1 MISAVAEMYGIHP
14 QTLRLYEREGLL
26 KPSRTEGNTRLYT
39 DEDLQRLEFILSLA
53 RDLGVNISGMAII
66 LQMRE
71 RMEEMQRQI
80 QEFVQYI
87 QQEVLTRANAAA
99 DPARGAIVPVR
110 RPLVVPAVQPG
121 KKRSATFRTLPIR
134 MLPLKLIYSDGY
146 YLPIGAHVFP
156 AEKYQRVRDRLLAGG
171 VADATDFLEPN
182 PATDQDI
189 LLVHTQEYVHK
200 LKTGTLSPREEMELE
215 VPFSPELVQAFWL
228 AAGGSILAAR
238 QALADRVSINIG
250 GGFHH
255 AFPGHGEGFC
265 MIHDVAVAI
274 RRLQRDGKIR
284 TAMTVDCDVHQ
295 GNGTAAIFSGAR
307 APAEPLPS
315 AGPSTLASSTHTSP
329 FRGKMPGAHAA
340 DVFTISLHQHNNY
353 PAVKP
358 PSSIDVD
365 LPDGTGD
372 DDYLAWLDNALSS
385 GLRQFEPDLLCYIAG
400 ADPYREDQLGGLSL
414 TIEGLK
420 KRDELVF
427 RVARA
432 RDIPV
437 MVTFAGG
444 YARNV
449 EDTVTIH
456 SNTAIAA
463 KEVFAAKN

>member
-1 MISAVAEMYGIHP
+1 
-14 QTLRLYEREGLL
+14 
-26 KPSRTEGNTRLYT
+26 
-39 DEDLQRLEFILSLA
+39 
-53 RDLGVNISGMAII
+53 
-66 LQMRE
+66 
-71 RMEEMQRQI
+71 
-80 QEFVQYI
+80 
-87 QQEVLTRANAAA
+87 
-99 DPARGAIVPVR
+99 
-110 RPLVVPAVQPG
+110 
-121 KKRSATFRTLPIR
+121 
-134 MLPLKLIYSDGY
+134 MLPFKLIYSDAY

-156 AEKYQRVRDRLLAGG
+156 AEKYRRIRDRLIASG
-171 VADATDFLEPN
+171 VADATDFLEPE
-182 PATDQDI
+182 PATDLDI
-189 LLVHTQEYVHK
+189 LLVHKPEYVQK

-215 VPFSPELVQAFWL
+215 VPFSPELVKAFWL

-238 QALADRVSINIG
+238 QALADGVGISIG

-255 AFPGHGEGFC
+255 AFPDHGEGFC

-274 RRLQRDGKIR
+274 RRLQRDDQIR

-295 GNGTAAIFSGAR
+295 GNGTAAIFAGTRTESV
-307 APAEPLPS
+307 PLPS
-315 AGPSTLASSTHTSP
+315 VANSTLSVAPKTKT
-329 FRGKMPGAHAA
+329 KMRGAHAG

-353 PAVKP
+353 PLYKP

-385 GLRQFEPDLLCYIAG
+385 GLRQFEPDVLCYIAG

-456 SNTAIAA
+456 SNTVVAA
-463 KEVFAAKN
+463 KEIFAA